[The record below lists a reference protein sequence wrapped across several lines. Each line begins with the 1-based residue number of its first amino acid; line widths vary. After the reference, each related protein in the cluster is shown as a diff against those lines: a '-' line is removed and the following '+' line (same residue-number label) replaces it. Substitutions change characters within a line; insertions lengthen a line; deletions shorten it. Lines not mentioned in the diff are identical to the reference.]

1 MEVELLA
8 FTPNPDRVCAAAA
21 FTSWKKHSTKQLF
34 EELSDKEAFDFL
46 KMVIGFGHLSVTEH
60 ANFTFAVKGISR
72 ACSHQVVRHRIAAFT
87 QQSQRYVEFEKKD
100 IDLVTPHTI
109 KRNAE
114 AEKKFKETNEQLR
127 NAYIELLKLGIPA
140 EDARYVL
147 PNAAATNMT
156 ITMNARE
163 LLHFFKLRCC
173 LRAQWEIKELADEML
188 SKVKKVAPV
197 MFAKAG
203 PSCVQLGYCTEGE
216 LTCGKIVEVKKHYAK
231 PQIA

>member
-8 FTPNPDRVCAAAA
+8 FTPNPDRICAAAA
-21 FTSWKKHSTKQLF
+21 FTSWKKHSTKELF

-60 ANFTFAVKGISR
+60 ANFTFAVKGMSR
-72 ACSHQVVRHRIAAFT
+72 ACSHQVVRHRIAAYT
-87 QQSQRYVEFEKKD
+87 QQSQRYVEFDKQ
-100 IDLVTPHTI
+100 DLEVVTPHTI
-109 KRNAE
+109 RKNEEASRKFAE
-114 AEKKFKETNEQLR
+114 LNEKIKDV
-127 NAYIELLKLGIPA
+127 YVELVKLGIPP

-147 PNAAATNMT
+147 PNAAATNMA
-156 ITMNARE
+156 ITMNGRE

-188 SKVKKVAPV
+188 KKAKKVSPV
-197 MFAKAG
+197 LFAKAG

-216 LTCGKIVEVKKHYAK
+216 LTCGKIVEVKKQYAEL
-231 PQIA
+231 